1 MKANKP
7 KKEVNMKRI
16 SAKRLVAAKSLL
28 DRLLDGEEFTEREIS
43 EQYGYGGSRLINLI
57 RYEPLWIPVPDARK
71 GRIYRVMPD
80 EIQGYFDENG
90 RKIQKDK
97 QQRKFYAQEHVKVK
111 NKLLE
116 ISKRNHASKSRV
128 LNMVYEVLN
137 KLTANDD
144 PEKQKESK
152 Q

>member
-1 MKANKP
+1 
-7 KKEVNMKRI
+7 MKRI
-16 SAKRLVAAKSLL
+16 NAKKLDAAKNLL
-28 DRLLDGEEFTEREIS
+28 ARMLDGEEFTEKDIS
-43 EQYGYGGSRLINLI
+43 DQYGYGGSRLIDVI
-57 RYEPLWIPVPDARK
+57 RYEPLWVPVPDARK

-80 EIQGYFDENG
+80 EIRGYFDENC

-97 QQRKFYAQEHVKVK
+97 QQSKYYAQEHAQAK

-116 ISKRNHASKSRV
+116 ISKRNQASKSRV

-137 KLTANDD
+137 ELTANDD
-144 PEKQKESK
+144 PEKQKEPK